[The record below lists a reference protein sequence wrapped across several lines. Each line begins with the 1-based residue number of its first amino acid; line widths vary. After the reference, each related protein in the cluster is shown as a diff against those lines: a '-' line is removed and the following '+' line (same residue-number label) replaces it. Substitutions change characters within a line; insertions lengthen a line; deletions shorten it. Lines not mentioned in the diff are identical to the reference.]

1 MDKEAFKKKA
11 KQSLNEIFARIDELD
26 AKKDKVK
33 ANVKAEYEEKLS
45 RLKTQKANLQQKYEK
60 LTYASEEKWEE
71 VKDGFNNA
79 IKTLNEGF
87 SELLSLFK

>member
-1 MDKEAFKKKA
+1 MDREEFKKKA
-11 KQSLNEIFARIDELD
+11 MQSLNEIFARIDELD

-60 LTYASEEKWEE
+60 LTDASEEKWEE

-79 IKTLNEGF
+79 TKSLNEGF
-87 SELLSLFK
+87 SELLSMFK

>member
-1 MDKEAFKKKA
+1 MDREEFKKKA
-11 KQSLNEIFARIDELD
+11 MQSLNEIFARIDELD

-60 LTYASEEKWEE
+60 LTDASEEKWEE

-79 IKTLNEGF
+79 TKSLNEGF

>member
-1 MDKEAFKKKA
+1 MDKEEFKKKA

-26 AKKDKVK
+26 AKKNKVK

-60 LTYASEEKWEE
+60 LTDTSEEKWEE

-79 IKTLNEGF
+79 KKALNEGF